1 MFLLVPAHP
10 CSLGQRAIKLLC
22 KRLYVCVCLQMDG
35 AKLVSIN
42 SYAEHAFIVEWLKQ
56 NAKQGYMWLS
66 FFVPCV
72 FCLVIMSAIVSFVK
86 LYSELQRLHIFTW
99 FGVERV

>member
-56 NAKQGYMWLS
+56 NAKQGYMSLS
-66 FFVPCV
+66 FLFPVFFV
-72 FCLVIMSAIVSFVK
+72 
-86 LYSELQRLHIFTW
+86 
-99 FGVERV
+99 